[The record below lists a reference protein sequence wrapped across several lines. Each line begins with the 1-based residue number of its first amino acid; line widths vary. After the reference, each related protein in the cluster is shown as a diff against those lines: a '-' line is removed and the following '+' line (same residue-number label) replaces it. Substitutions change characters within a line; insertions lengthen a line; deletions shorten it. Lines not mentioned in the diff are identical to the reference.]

1 MNLHKSRRKT
11 MIPKVIHYVWL
22 GNEKK
27 PLLIKKCIE
36 SWKKKLPDY
45 EIKLW
50 NSENIPH
57 NVWID
62 EALST
67 KKWAFVADYV
77 RAWALYNYG
86 GLYFDSDV
94 FVKKSFDDFLQNS
107 FFTGIEFNEKKFYA
121 TKSNELLNQDGTKK
135 NSDSII
141 QGLSIQSAIL
151 GAEKG
156 NQCIKDIMDF
166 YENKHFINPDGTFYS
181 KMIAPDVQAFALEKY
196 GFIYQNKTTQH
207 LNGGGRYIHNKI
219 FCQWIKKSRQR
230 LLCNTCLLF
239 KLEKLFNYRKSKN
252 EIKDIYKNTAIT
264 LRKI

>member
-1 MNLHKSRRKT
+1 

-62 EALST
+62 EALSA

-86 GLYFDSDV
+86 GIYFDSDV

-135 NSDSII
+135 NPDSII

-252 EIKDIYKNTAIT
+252 EIKNIYKNTAIT

>member
-62 EALST
+62 EALSA

-86 GLYFDSDV
+86 GIYFDSDV

-135 NSDSII
+135 NPDSII

-156 NQCIKDIMDF
+156 TQYIKDIMDF

-196 GFIYQNKTTQH
+196 GFKYQNKTTQQ
-207 LNGGGRYIHNKI
+207 LLGGGIVFTTKNFASGIKNADKNCYAIHVYSSSWKNYSAFGKAKMKI
-219 FCQWIKKSRQR
+219 KTFIKT
-230 LLCNTCLLF
+230 LLLH
-239 KLEKLFNYRKSKN
+239 
-252 EIKDIYKNTAIT
+252 
-264 LRKI
+264 